1 MIKEIDHLI
10 ATNETALDYF
20 QQQLS
25 ESKEALE
32 YLKKR
37 QFDEDSINTFKL
49 GYAPK
54 DSQYEWHLSDRL
66 IFPFFD
72 IYGNPAGFVGRAF
85 FDEGPKYR
93 NSKESPIFQKSRV
106 LFGLFQ
112 AQKIIEEV
120 KFVILVEGQFDV
132 LRMVQA
138 GFYNTV
144 GLGGSSFTVD
154 QARLLCRYTNKVV
167 IIFDSDEAGKKAGK
181 KAVKNL
187 QGIEVEVQ
195 NVELPEGEDPD
206 SFLIKSG
213 REKLCA
219 RALLLLDLI
228 KKAEEK

>member
-1 MIKEIDHLI
+1 M
-10 ATNETALDYF
+10 
-20 QQQLS
+20 
-25 ESKEALE
+25 E

-37 QFDEDSINTFKL
+37 QFDADSINTFKL

-54 DSQYEWHLSDRL
+54 DSRYEWPLSDRL

-72 IYGNPAGFVGRAF
+72 IYGDPIGFAGRTLS
-85 FDEGPKYR
+85 DETPKYR

-112 AQKIIEEV
+112 AQEAQKTIEELS
-120 KFVILVEGQFDV
+120 FTFLVEGQFDV
-132 LRMVQA
+132 LRMAQA

-167 IIFDSDEAGKKAGK
+167 IIFDSDEAGKKAAK

-187 QGIEVEVQ
+187 QGIGVGVQ
-195 NVELPEGEDPD
+195 NVELSEGEDPD

-213 REKLCA
+213 REKLCV
-219 RALLLLDLI
+219 RALLLLNLV
-228 KKAEEK
+228 KKVEEKEIK

>member
-10 ATNETALDYF
+10 AANEIALDYF

-25 ESKEALE
+25 KSKEALK

-37 QFDEDSINTFKL
+37 QFGEDSINTFKL

-54 DSQYEWHLSDRL
+54 DSHYEWHLSNRL

-72 IYGNPAGFVGRAF
+72 IYGEPIGFAGRTLS
-85 FDEGPKYR
+85 DETPKYR

-112 AQKIIEEV
+112 AQEEQEEISESNLA
-120 KFVILVEGQFDV
+120 FLVEGQFDV

-167 IIFDSDEAGKKAGK
+167 VILDSNEAGKKGAK
-181 KAVKNL
+181 KAVNTL
-187 QGIEVEVQ
+187 QGIGVEVQ

-213 REKLCA
+213 RENLA
-219 RALLLLDLI
+219 PRALLLLGLI
-228 KKAEEK
+228 AK